1 MNRRLTVMFFFI
13 LPTMLALAGCGTLR
27 VSVSESGGD
36 ANGRSEFA
44 VVSANGRYVAF
55 ESEADNLV
63 ANDTN
68 GQVDAFVRDML
79 DGATS
84 LVSVSSLGAQGD
96 DLSDPQDIS
105 ADGRY
110 VAFISRAT
118 NLVPN
123 DTNGAQ
129 DIFVRDI
136 QDGKTTR
143 VSIATGGTE
152 GNDTSN
158 GVRISDD
165 GRYVAFYSWATNLVA
180 GDTNGQPD
188 VFVHDRQT
196 GTTERVSVAT
206 GGGQA
211 NDQSRGI
218 AISGDGRYVAFRSW
232 ATNLVPGDTNGE
244 PDIFVHDRQTGATE
258 RVSVATGGGQS
269 NGESS
274 QPALSADGRYVAF
287 DSVADN
293 LVPGDSNDVTDV
305 FVHDRQTGVTERV
318 SVSTND
324 DEGNDASSEAS
335 ISADGSQVAFDSWA
349 SNLVPGDANG
359 ALDVFVRDRSTHV
372 TARIS
377 INFNDGGDSN
387 DGSYD
392 ADISA
397 NGRYVVFTSDA
408 TNIVYGDNNGLRDV
422 FIHDRYYLNVFL
434 PVVLK

>member
-1 MNRRLTVMFFFI
+1 
-13 LPTMLALAGCGTLR
+13 
-27 VSVSESGGD
+27 
-36 ANGRSEFA
+36 
-44 VVSANGRYVAF
+44 
-55 ESEADNLV
+55 
-63 ANDTN
+63 
-68 GQVDAFVRDML
+68 VDAFVRDML
-79 DGATS
+79 DGVTS

-206 GGGQA
+206 GGEQA

-422 FIHDRYYLNVFL
+422 FIHDRYYLDVFL
-434 PVVLK
+434 LVVLK